1 MTPRATFS
9 PILPKPAPTASAAH
23 RIRQKP
29 NKTAMTMPMLILF
42 IIGKPPVLCLESSD
56 TALIIAVPRTLY
68 DLFLASHRWGTKAQG
83 LFCHSNF
90 AYARFHGTEPF
101 ARTLSGSA
109 VALAPQSPSL
119 GHLSCICSVCTFGA
133 PIAVP
138 RTLYDLFLA
147 SHRWGTKA
155 QGLFCHSN
163 FAYVRFHGTEPLYD
177 LFLASHRWGTKA
189 QGLFCHSNFAYV
201 RFHGTEPLYHN
212 LLRLHILRMKDIE
225 LFKEVIL

>member
-29 NKTAMTMPMLILF
+29 NKTAMTMTMPMLVLF
-42 IIGKPPVLCLESSD
+42 IIGKPPVLRLESSD
-56 TALIIAVPRTLY
+56 TAVIIAVPRTLY

-163 FAYVRFHGTEPLYD
+163 FAY
-177 LFLASHRWGTKA
+177 A
-189 QGLFCHSNFAYV
+189 
-201 RFHGTEPLYHN
+201 RFHGTEPLYHTFGW
-212 LLRLHILRMKDIE
+212 LHILRMKDIE

>member
-29 NKTAMTMPMLILF
+29 NRTAMTMPMLVLF
-42 IIGKPPVLCLESSD
+42 IIGKPPVLRLESSD
-56 TALIIAVPRTLY
+56 TAVIIAVPRTLY

-90 AYARFHGTEPF
+90 AYARFHGTEP
-101 ARTLSGSA
+101 
-109 VALAPQSPSL
+109 
-119 GHLSCICSVCTFGA
+119 
-133 PIAVP
+133 
-138 RTLYDLFLA
+138 LYDLFLA
-147 SHRWGTKA
+147 SFCWGTKA

-163 FAYVRFHGTEPLYD
+163 FAY
-177 LFLASHRWGTKA
+177 A
-189 QGLFCHSNFAYV
+189 

>member
-29 NKTAMTMPMLILF
+29 NRTAMTMPMLVLF
-42 IIGKPPVLCLESSD
+42 IIGKPPVLRLESSD
-56 TALIIAVPRTLY
+56 TAVIIAVPRTLY

-90 AYARFHGTEPF
+90 AYTRFHGTEPF

-163 FAYVRFHGTEPLYD
+163 FAYT
-177 LFLASHRWGTKA
+177 
-189 QGLFCHSNFAYV
+189 